1 MEPGWREPASVPGRG
16 HLSSSRGFLIFPLFF
31 WHQPCPQFLKL
42 KPFFRLEQRQDSYF
56 WFFFLRG
63 GAPALSLPAQQEWG
77 ERARKG
83 QTIT

>member
-63 GAPALSLPAQQEWG
+63 GGPSPLSSCPTRMG
-77 ERARKG
+77 RKG
-83 QTIT
+83 